1 MVSAL
6 LQGFTS
12 LGLLFISSWCI
23 GEGGEILGEKYD
35 ASVVGGLVI
44 AWLNTAPETI
54 FFLTALETNN
64 PNFAIGAMS
73 GSVIVVTTVALGAC
87 ICLGASARKS
97 RTISIVPSVAKQ
109 SMILLSTVL
118 VTLITPAVG
127 GFSIMA
133 GLLGVAGY
141 AAFLWVSLSGKST
154 PMQHSEP
161 LEGALEA
168 GADADHH
175 SHHRGGGDSS
185 DDEGS
190 DGSDGEEAPVAK
202 GVLYLLCGGFL
213 IIMYSDDF
221 IDATVELASSLK
233 LSPTLLAFFLAPVAS
248 EAPEILEAIQ
258 LSKNGNNQN
267 INVAFSN
274 MIGGTISKT
283 TLLFAIFNFYG
294 VSRGFVFEQPNYTV
308 SILLL
313 SLCAAAAGATGC
325 IRSEKIPLSRGILF
339 FALFVF
345 TGIVQYYTTS
355 AYILK

>member
-1 MVSAL
+1 M
-6 LQGFTS
+6 QGFTS

-97 RTISIVPSVAKQ
+97 KTISIVPSVAKQ
-109 SMILLSTVL
+109 SLILLSTVL

-127 GFSIMA
+127 GFSIAA
-133 GLLGVAGY
+133 GLLGVGGY

-161 LEGALEA
+161 VEAALEA
-168 GADADHH
+168 GTDAGAGH
-175 SHHRGGGDSS
+175 S

-190 DGSDGEEAPVAK
+190 DESSNGEEVPVAK
-202 GVLYLLCGGFL
+202 GILYLLCGGLL
-213 IIMYSDDF
+213 IVMYSDDF

-294 VSRGFVFEQPNYTV
+294 VSRGFAFEQPNYTV

-313 SLCAAAAGATGC
+313 ALCAASAGATGYV
-325 IRSEKIPLSRGILF
+325 RSEKIPFSRGIMF
-339 FALFVF
+339 FGLFVF

-355 AYILK
+355 AYAL